1 MKRPAHG
8 AFNGKGGSS
17 SSSFAKLCGG
27 SFRVGSGIS
36 PQKTRTFFKKIKN
49 FQKKITSFFKNV
61 LIFLPCMKCQEL
73 YDHIPWKYKP
83 FTHTFSSQK
92 AKKRP
97 TLHQAGISYKKEYI
111 TDNKHVIWK
120 DASKRS
126 ESIRD

>member
-49 FQKKITSFFKNV
+49 FQKKITAFLKKNKSFFKNV
-61 LIFLPCMKCQEL
+61 LIFLPLPDKKPENALL
-73 YDHIPWKYKP
+73 YIKP
-83 FTHTFSSQK
+83 EYPT
-92 AKKRP
+92 KK
-97 TLHQAGISYKKEYI
+97 
-111 TDNKHVIWK
+111 
-120 DASKRS
+120 
-126 ESIRD
+126 

>member
-49 FQKKITSFFKNV
+49 FQKKITAFLKKNKSFFKR
-61 LIFLPCMKCQEL
+61 LDLFTLHEMPGTLRSHSIEIQTL
-73 YDHIPWKYKP
+73 YVH
-83 FTHTFSSQK
+83 FFFSKSQK
-92 AKKRP
+92 
-97 TLHQAGISYKKEYI
+97 TSYFTSSRNI
-111 TDNKHVIWK
+111 L
-120 DASKRS
+120 
-126 ESIRD
+126 

>member
-49 FQKKITSFFKNV
+49 FQKKIKSFFKNV
-61 LIFLPCMKCQEL
+61 LIFLPLPEIPGTLRSHSIEVQTL
-73 YDHIPWKYKP
+73 Y
-83 FTHTFSSQK
+83 THFL
-92 AKKRP
+92 R
-97 TLHQAGISYKKEYI
+97 
-111 TDNKHVIWK
+111 
-120 DASKRS
+120 
-126 ESIRD
+126 

>member
-49 FQKKITSFFKNV
+49 FQKDNGLFK
-61 LIFLPCMKCQEL
+61 KEQEL
-73 YDHIPWKYKP
+73 
-83 FTHTFSSQK
+83 F
-92 AKKRP
+92 
-97 TLHQAGISYKKEYI
+97 
-111 TDNKHVIWK
+111 
-120 DASKRS
+120 
-126 ESIRD
+126 

>member
-61 LIFLPCMKCQEL
+61 LIFLPLPEIPGTLRSHSIEVQTL
-73 YDHIPWKYKP
+73 Y
-83 FTHTFSSQK
+83 THFL
-92 AKKRP
+92 R
-97 TLHQAGISYKKEYI
+97 
-111 TDNKHVIWK
+111 
-120 DASKRS
+120 
-126 ESIRD
+126 

>member
-49 FQKKITSFFKNV
+49 FQKKDNGLFK
-61 LIFLPCMKCQEL
+61 KEQEL
-73 YDHIPWKYKP
+73 
-83 FTHTFSSQK
+83 F
-92 AKKRP
+92 
-97 TLHQAGISYKKEYI
+97 
-111 TDNKHVIWK
+111 
-120 DASKRS
+120 
-126 ESIRD
+126 

>member
-49 FQKKITSFFKNV
+49 FQKKDNGLF
-61 LIFLPCMKCQEL
+61 
-73 YDHIPWKYKP
+73 
-83 FTHTFSSQK
+83 
-92 AKKRP
+92 
-97 TLHQAGISYKKEYI
+97 KKEQEVFLK
-111 TDNKHVIWK
+111 DN
-120 DASKRS
+120 
-126 ESIRD
+126 ELF

>member
-49 FQKKITSFFKNV
+49 FQKKITAFLKRTRGFFK
-61 LIFLPCMKCQEL
+61 
-73 YDHIPWKYKP
+73 
-83 FTHTFSSQK
+83 
-92 AKKRP
+92 R
-97 TLHQAGISYKKEYI
+97 
-111 TDNKHVIWK
+111 
-120 DASKRS
+120 
-126 ESIRD
+126 

>member
-49 FQKKITSFFKNV
+49 FQKKITAFLKKNKSFFNV
-61 LIFLPCMKCQEL
+61 LIFLPCMKCREL
-73 YDHIPWKYKP
+73 YDHIP
-83 FTHTFSSQK
+83 
-92 AKKRP
+92 
-97 TLHQAGISYKKEYI
+97 
-111 TDNKHVIWK
+111 
-120 DASKRS
+120 
-126 ESIRD
+126 

>member
-49 FQKKITSFFKNV
+49 FQKKITAFLKKNKSFFKNV
-61 LIFLPCMKCQEL
+61 LIFLPLPEIPGTLRSNSIEVQTL
-73 YDHIPWKYKP
+73 Y
-83 FTHTFSSQK
+83 THFL
-92 AKKRP
+92 R
-97 TLHQAGISYKKEYI
+97 
-111 TDNKHVIWK
+111 
-120 DASKRS
+120 
-126 ESIRD
+126 